1 MYNIDTCIK
10 RFLFV
15 IFILINTQHGEAKR
29 IISLSV
35 RKSNLAS
42 KLLFFTMKEKKP
54 QIHLHT
60 PTVSELLL
68 NVICDV

>member
-15 IFILINTQHGEAKR
+15 IFILINSQQGEAKR

-35 RKSNLAS
+35 RKSNPSS

-54 QIHLHT
+54 QTDIYIHLQPQNYCLT
-60 PTVSELLL
+60 
-68 NVICDV
+68 

>member
-15 IFILINTQHGEAKR
+15 IFILINTQQEEAKR

-35 RKSNLAS
+35 RKSNLVS

-54 QIHLHT
+54 QTDIYILQSQNYYLT
-60 PTVSELLL
+60 
-68 NVICDV
+68 

>member
-35 RKSNLAS
+35 RKSNPTR

-54 QIHLHT
+54 QT
-60 PTVSELLL
+60 
-68 NVICDV
+68 